1 MYYCMRI
8 HVCLLALPR
17 FIFQLWTHKIH
28 SLALLTAP
36 LPSSQASP
44 FLVCVNNTTILYYME
59 GKSSSFASVH
69 YCETYTTENKQT
81 NKQTNKQ
88 KQGRLGNKTSLG
100 ISQICSH
107 FPTHTQI
114 LPENMITH
122 TLTVLLAMMTIGIVS
137 SSSCS
142 RTILALSCL
151 RLYQL
156 ERELIANIARKPSP
170 FEREVSR
177 NSINSSCPA
186 VSMISTSCWSKPYS
200 IWVM

>member
-1 MYYCMRI
+1 MGVELGNFACDRGGDFWPHFLFM
-8 HVCLLALPR
+8 
-17 FIFQLWTHKIH
+17 
-28 SLALLTAP
+28 LTK
-36 LPSSQASP
+36 L
-44 FLVCVNNTTILYYME
+44 LYY
-59 GKSSSFASVH
+59 
-69 YCETYTTENKQT
+69 TTWSGRAVLLLLCTIVKPKPQKTNKQT
-81 NKQTNKQ
+81 NKQTNNKQ
-88 KQGRLGNKTSLG
+88 EKLGNKTSG
-100 ISQICSH
+100 DEPIIQ
-107 FPTHTQI
+107 P
-114 LPENMITH
+114 LPNTYVDLTREYDH
-122 TLTVLLAMMTIGIVS
+122 TLTVLLAMMTMGIVS

-142 RTILALSCL
+142 RTILARSCL